1 MCSIFHFFISTPGVI
16 RTAKAERR
24 LQERLSQEQ
33 DELPDGEQK
42 KMSPAEER
50 ELQAEK
56 RAAWRKARC
65 VFLLAH
71 LF

>member
-1 MCSIFHFFISTPGVI
+1 MFHFLTSTPGVV

-24 LQERLSQEQ
+24 LQDRLSQGQ
-33 DELPDGEQK
+33 QLPPDGEQK

-50 ELQAEK
+50 ELQADK

-65 VFLLAH
+65 VFLLVH
-71 LF
+71 PF